1 VEKRLINGQVN
12 SPASNNDS
20 YPSSTGGAL
29 TEVVYTPQSTRGQ
42 GWHIWRTMIGEILN
56 SRELIWR
63 LIVRDISV
71 RYRQSVLGYV
81 WAILP
86 PVVAVAIF
94 AFLATSRTI
103 PISQTS
109 LPYVVY
115 ALWSIGVWQF
125 FAGCLSGCTNSLM
138 NAGALVTKLNFPREA
153 LVIAAIGQ
161 PIFDF
166 LIRLVPL
173 ISVFIWYDVSLQWQV
188 ILLPLILIPA
198 ILLALGLGFVLSVAT
213 LVIRDVS
220 NLVSMV
226 VTFGIFLTPALYPP
240 PTSWPL
246 SLINIVNPFSPVLI
260 ASQDLIAYGT
270 LTTPL
275 TFLLSCVLSTIIF
288 FVGLCLFRLTLAR
301 ISQHA

>member
-1 VEKRLINGQVN
+1 MNTSAN
-12 SPASNNDS
+12 NNDS
-20 YPSSTGGAL
+20 YSSLTADPL
-29 TEVVYTPQSTRGQ
+29 TEVVYTPQSMRDQ
-42 GWHIWRTMIGEILN
+42 GWHIWRTMIRRILS
-56 SRELIWR
+56 SRELIWQ

-94 AFLATSRTI
+94 AFLAGSRTI
-103 PISQTS
+103 PISPTS

-138 NAGALVTKLNFPREA
+138 NAGSLVTRLNFPREA

-173 ISVFIWYDVSLQWQV
+173 ILVFVWYDVTVQWQV
-188 ILLPLILIPA
+188 ILLPLVLIPA

-220 NLVSMV
+220 NVVSMV

-260 ASQDLIAYGT
+260 ASQDLLAYGT

-275 TFLLSCVLSTIIF
+275 TLLLSCVFSTLMF
-288 FVGLCLFRLTLAR
+288 FVGLCLFGLIMPR